1 MTESRMAAPVTEV
14 ALPWAADG
22 LSGTPEEEL
31 RAGLT
36 APGPARPRR
45 IPSLFGYDEAG
56 SHLFEEITRLPDYY
70 PPRAERR
77 LLTEHGDD
85 LVGLM
90 RPVEL
95 VDLGAGSARKT
106 EILLAAMDR
115 HGLLRAYTGV
125 DVSPEP
131 MREAAGRIRRRWPHA
146 RVTAV
151 RGDFLAALAWLR
163 RAERIADTI
172 PATADSAP
180 AAADGAPAAAEGNGS
195 GGRLLALLGNT
206 LGNLSEPE
214 QTRFLRA
221 VRAGCAPNDH
231 LLVCVDLS
239 EPVDVVRRA
248 YEAGYAGPRP
258 VRRMFA
264 LNTLR
269 HLNRR
274 YGADFDVDAFEPEL
288 TYDVARRE
296 VRGAIRSVRRQRV
309 TLPRLGLAV
318 DFGAG
323 ELLLHD
329 VVRKFTVDGLVR
341 AVGAHGMRCRR
352 HWVDEEFGYGAF
364 LFAPA
369 G

>member
-1 MTESRMAAPVTEV
+1 MTESRVAAPVTEV

-22 LSGTPEEEL
+22 LSGSPEEGL
-31 RAGLT
+31 RAGLA
-36 APGPARPRR
+36 APAPVRHRR
-45 IPSLFGYDEAG
+45 IPSLFGYDETG
-56 SHLFEEITRLPDYY
+56 SQLFEEITGLPEYY

-85 LVGLM
+85 LVGLAD
-90 RPVEL
+90 PAEL
-95 VDLGAGSARKT
+95 VDLGAGSARKS
-106 EILLAAMDR
+106 EILLAAMDG

-131 MREAAGRIRRRWPHA
+131 MREAAGRIRRRWPGV

-151 RGDFLAALAWLR
+151 HGDFLAALAWLG
-163 RAERIADTI
+163 RAERIAHR
-172 PATADSAP
+172 
-180 AAADGAPAAAEGNGS
+180 AAAGDDGNGS

-221 VRAGCAPNDH
+221 VRTGCAPDDH
-231 LLVCVDLS
+231 LLICVDLN
-239 EPVDVVRRA
+239 EPVEVVRRA
-248 YEAGYAGPRP
+248 YGAGYTGPRP

-296 VRGAIRSVRRQRV
+296 VRGGLRSLRRQRV
-309 TLPRLGLAV
+309 TLPGLGLAV
-318 DFGAG
+318 DFDAG

-329 VVRKFTVDGLVR
+329 VIRKFTVDGLVR

-352 HWVDEEFGYGAF
+352 HWVEEEFGYGAF
-364 LFAPA
+364 LFRPDR
-369 G
+369 